1 MKVCIVVPSYYPATV
16 YGGPIVSI
24 HECALQLS
32 SLGVNINVSTT
43 NANGKTRLTV
53 EPNTYIQIKSNY
65 RVKYYEDTII
75 GRFSWRFITS
85 VWKDIN
91 RCDLVKIEDIFSTYM
106 PPSLLY
112 AKMLRKPILISPRGS
127 LSPWSIANKHPFLK
141 KLWLMLLIEPFIRN
155 GWWHATSSQE
165 ADDIKKLFPKAKIV
179 VIPNGVDLEQFSKP
193 NKLNRLEYLRR
204 FTGRDTQQG
213 PIIISM
219 GRLHQKK
226 GFDLLIDAY
235 SKILAKHPHAL
246 LLIAG
251 KDDGEKKRLD
261 QQISNLLLGNHIL
274 FVGELLGDDKL
285 NFLRG
290 GDLFVLPSQSENF
303 GNVYLEA
310 LASGVPVVATRTTPW
325 EEVERFKSGKWVENN
340 VEDVTEAMLY
350 LLTQDRKTIANNAR
364 NHALYY
370 SWIQIAQRFEHTFD
384 IMADNIVDTRRK

>member
-1 MKVCIVVPSYYPATV
+1 M
-16 YGGPIVSI
+16 
-24 HECALQLS
+24 
-32 SLGVNINVSTT
+32 
-43 NANGKTRLTV
+43 
-53 EPNTYIQIKSNY
+53 
-65 RVKYYEDTII
+65 
-75 GRFSWRFITS
+75 
-85 VWKDIN
+85 
-91 RCDLVKIEDIFSTYM
+91 
-106 PPSLLY
+106 
-112 AKMLRKPILISPRGS
+112 
-127 LSPWSIANKHPFLK
+127 
-141 KLWLMLLIEPFIRN
+141 
-155 GWWHATSSQE
+155 
-165 ADDIKKLFPKAKIV
+165 

-235 SKILAKHPHAL
+235 SKILAKYPHAL